1 MDFATKFNRLSGDM
15 AFRAFRGNQS
25 GNPDDEAQL
34 FGLIQE
40 CFTNLEMKSV
50 RLSEIPKMFEGAY
63 ARPLTTKRKIY
74 ICITCNYF
82 LIQRRRESY
91 RHFQITKRLWLA
103 MHGETK

>member
-63 ARPLTTKRKIY
+63 ARSLTTKRKIY

-82 LIQRRRESY
+82 SDPAPQEILPTFSNHR
-91 RHFQITKRLWLA
+91 TTLA
-103 MHGETK
+103 CYAR